1 MSKTGAR
8 SAIAVSPMVSVVG
21 TGAGFDLHDMVFA
34 EAVGVA
40 HDIPARIFH
49 AHTTTHGDT
58 PQIIL
63 VTTGPS
69 SSSSSSPKLERPCF
83 PPFAGEPIG
92 GDTTIARSS
101 SDA

>member
-63 VTTGPS
+63 VTAGP

-83 PPFAGEPIG
+83 PPLSLELPAG